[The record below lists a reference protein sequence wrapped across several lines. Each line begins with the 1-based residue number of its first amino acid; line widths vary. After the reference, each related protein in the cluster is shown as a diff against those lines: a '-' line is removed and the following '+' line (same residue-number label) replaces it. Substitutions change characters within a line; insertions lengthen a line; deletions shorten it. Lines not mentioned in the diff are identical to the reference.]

1 MSSAMLS
8 SMPSAASFAV
18 SFAVSVFSPLR
29 RRALLGAT
37 LAFIALTPAVAA
49 GPTLLNVSYDV
60 SREFYKDFNTAF
72 AAQWK
77 KSSGEDITLNQSHGG
92 SSRQA
97 RSVADGLEADVI
109 TMNQAN
115 DIDIL
120 VERGKLIP
128 PDWAKRLPFN
138 SAPTTSVS
146 VILVRKG
153 NPKNIRDWSD
163 LGRTGVSVIIP
174 NPKTSGN
181 GRYTYLAAWGAGLK
195 GGLSPEASKA
205 LVTRIFANVPVLD
218 GGGRGATTTFAQRNL
233 GDALVTFE
241 SEVPLIEKEFGGGY
255 EVIYPSRTVLAEN
268 PVSVVDKVVD
278 RRGTRKPAEA
288 YLQFLYSEAGQE
300 IAARHHLRPRND
312 KVLVKY
318 AKVFPKVNTFT
329 VDEVFTSWTQAQ
341 KDHFNDGALY
351 DQVIAAAKAR

>member
-1 MSSAMLS
+1 
-8 SMPSAASFAV
+8 MPCPTPV
-18 SFAVSVFSPLR
+18 R
-29 RRALLGAT
+29 GRRALL
-37 LAFIALTPAVAA
+37 LAALLSAALPAWAA

-77 KSSGEDITLNQSHGG
+77 KSTGEDITLNQSHGG

-97 RSVADGLEADVI
+97 RSVVDGLEADVI
-109 TMNQAN
+109 TMNQHN

-120 VERGKLIP
+120 YERGKLVP
-128 PDWAKRLPFN
+128 QDWARRLPYN

-153 NPKNIRDWSD
+153 NPKQIADWSD
-163 LGRTGVSVIIP
+163 LGRPGVGVIIP

-195 GGLSPEASKA
+195 SGLSPDAAKA

-241 SEVPLIEKEFGGGY
+241 SEVPLIISEFGNNF
-255 EVIYPSRTVLAEN
+255 EVVYPSRTILAEN
-268 PVSVVDKVVD
+268 PVSEVDKVVD
-278 RRGTRKPAEA
+278 KKGTRKAAEA
-288 YLQFLYSEAGQE
+288 YLQYLYTDAGQE
-300 IAARHHLRPRND
+300 IAAKHNLRPRNE
-312 KVLVKY
+312 KVL
-318 AKVFPKVNTFT
+318 AKHAKQFPKLNTFT
-329 VDEVFTSWTQAQ
+329 VDEVFGGWTKAQ
-341 KDHFNDGALY
+341 KDHFNDGATY
-351 DQVIAAAKAR
+351 DQVIAAAKSR